1 MVVVSQPV
9 WLRSPRQVSAEE
21 YQEFYRTTFRMY
33 DEPLNHTHFSL
44 EGQVR
49 PSGRLRRIKP
59 GQQGPWLAG

>member
-1 MVVVSQPV
+1 M
-9 WLRSPRQVSAEE
+9 WLRSPRQVSLEE

-49 PSGRLRRIKP
+49 QAGTPPWPSHLLMMMRRRRRRP
-59 GQQGPWLAG
+59 S